1 MDACRKAD
9 PPPTDSQEAR
19 AFVDCGR
26 GLHAETAQSALTVN
40 LKSVISGLT
49 SVILGVLGTVN
60 HQFQALFVSI
70 SLRPVLGM
78 VAAYVMATAWSSCS

>member
-1 MDACRKAD
+1 MGAA
-9 PPPTDSQEAR
+9 T
-19 AFVDCGR
+19 
-26 GLHAETAQSALTVN
+26 AETAPSSLAVILT
-40 LKSVISGLT
+40 SVISGLT

-60 HQFQALFVSI
+60 HQFQALFVPI